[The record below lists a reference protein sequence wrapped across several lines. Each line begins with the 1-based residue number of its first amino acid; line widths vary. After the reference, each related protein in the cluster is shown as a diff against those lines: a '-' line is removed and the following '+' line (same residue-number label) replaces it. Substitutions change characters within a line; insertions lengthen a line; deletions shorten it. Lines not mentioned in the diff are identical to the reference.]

1 MRPPPPPW
9 ILLWL
14 SLLSPRAAADHPG
27 KPEQPAHGPELVLSN
42 GVEGG
47 EIRLDAPMAWEK
59 EIVWKKGQNKVAE
72 WQQEGESIV
81 YSDYQASIKL
91 EQDGKRLLITDL
103 KKEDEGEYFAEILM
117 NSHYNIT
124 KYILQVF
131 PRLSAPSVTCTEE
144 SNSIFLTCHS
154 TSSAPVEYW
163 WKRSNDEPIT
173 TGGIFELLSNGRVLR
188 VSLQEKNPNILGC
201 TVKNLATSN
210 TTFIN
215 FKDCRKF
222 PLWLTGLIISIIVL
236 VVLAGVAGG
245 VIYWKREALR
255 DISCIP
261 GGKKTT
267 KEDAVKYRE
276 VARESG
282 ETDPTAPLLEQNDLL
297 ELPDQPKNSS
307 AAHVTKTSSNHKVI
321 NNHGTNQTTAHV
333 VTEPGVLTND
343 LTEPR
348 EDIAKEAIPLIEQN
362 VSAKMPDQPKISI
375 TAHISDTSTDHKVNN
390 THGTNQTSTLP
401 GVPTNDLTGSTGD
414 IATEAIPLIEQNVS
428 VKMPDQPKIS
438 ITAHISD
445 TSTDHKVNN
454 NHGTNQTS
462 TFPAVPTNDLT
473 ESSENIATEAI
484 PLIEQNISVKMP
496 DQTKISITAHI
507 SDTSTDHKVNNN
519 HGTNQT
525 STLPGVP
532 TNDLTGSSGNIATEA
547 IPLIEQNASVKMPD
561 QPKIS
566 ITAHISD
573 TSTDHKVNNNHG
585 TNQTSTLPGVPTNDL
600 TGSTGDI
607 ATEAIPLIEQNISVK
622 MPDQTKISIT
632 AHISDTSTD
641 HKVNNNHGTNQTS
654 TLPGV
659 PTNDLTGSSGN
670 IATEEQNAS
679 VKMPDQP
686 KISITAHI
694 SDTSTDHKVNNNH
707 GTNQTSTLPG
717 VPTNDLTGSTGDI
730 ATEAVP
736 FIEQNTSVK
745 MPDQPKISST
755 AHITDTSTDHKVN
768 NNHGINQTTT
778 LPGVPTNDLTGST
791 GDIATDGSWKTDS
804 NIGAAEENVAENSPD
819 EQEVLL
825 GSDHG
830 KGDNAVK
837 QGPGQGLFGE
847 ERKPDEEKTNQAGK
861 KTHSTPLKEVQT
873 HQRGHRG
880 S

>member
-362 VSAKMPDQPKISI
+362 
-375 TAHISDTSTDHKVNN
+375 
-390 THGTNQTSTLP
+390 
-401 GVPTNDLTGSTGD
+401 
-414 IATEAIPLIEQNVS
+414 
-428 VKMPDQPKIS
+428 
-438 ITAHISD
+438 
-445 TSTDHKVNN
+445 
-454 NHGTNQTS
+454 
-462 TFPAVPTNDLT
+462 
-473 ESSENIATEAI
+473 
-484 PLIEQNISVKMP
+484 ISVKMP

-670 IATEEQNAS
+670 IATEAIPLIEQNAS

>member
-282 ETDPTAPLLEQNDLL
+282 ETDPT
-297 ELPDQPKNSS
+297 
-307 AAHVTKTSSNHKVI
+307 
-321 NNHGTNQTTAHV
+321 
-333 VTEPGVLTND
+333 
-343 LTEPR
+343 
-348 EDIAKEAIPLIEQN
+348 
-362 VSAKMPDQPKISI
+362 
-375 TAHISDTSTDHKVNN
+375 
-390 THGTNQTSTLP
+390 
-401 GVPTNDLTGSTGD
+401 
-414 IATEAIPLIEQNVS
+414 IPLIEQNVS

-670 IATEEQNAS
+670 IATEAIPLIEQNAS